1 MEAVIIAA
9 FDLVAG
15 LVHPFRSDLL
25 HCTQWLSVEQKEI
38 CECFFFFFFSQRGE
52 IVLNQG
58 RLHNKG
64 SPLYSCRLL

>member
-38 CECFFFFFFSQRGE
+38 CECFFFFFFFLERGNS
-52 IVLNQG
+52 VKSG
-58 RLHNKG
+58 
-64 SPLYSCRLL
+64 

>member
-38 CECFFFFFFSQRGE
+38 CECFFFFFFPREG
-52 IVLNQG
+52 
-58 RLHNKG
+58 K
-64 SPLYSCRLL
+64 